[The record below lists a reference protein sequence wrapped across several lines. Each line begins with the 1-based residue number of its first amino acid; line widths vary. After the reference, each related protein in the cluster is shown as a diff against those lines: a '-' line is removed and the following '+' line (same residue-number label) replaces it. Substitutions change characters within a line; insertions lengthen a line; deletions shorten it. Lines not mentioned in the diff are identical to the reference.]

1 MRKITNIEL
10 AAIEGV
16 TDQIVTGIDDRYIVI
31 KSETPLRTLSTN
43 MWGGG
48 YGQHLYIMNRQVPK
62 SYMSQDPL
70 REMKGFLEQE
80 GYRYEDVAGMLTAAY
95 VVDVGFRGMMMTG
108 EGEDAENTVRVCTWV
123 TMGLG
128 NTTRA
133 GLPLKPEELY
143 PGTINIIVLIDG
155 EVTDAAMASSIIT
168 ATEAKTAALQD
179 LGTQIRGGGHVATG
193 TSTDAIVIAA
203 TGRGRSHRYA
213 GTATWLGHLIG
224 RTVYEAAMESGL
236 KYKEAVMRL

>member
-1 MRKITNIEL
+1 MEL
-10 AAIEGV
+10 REIEGV
-16 TDQIVTGIDDRYIVI
+16 TSQIVIEDDCRYVLIQ
-31 KSETPLRTLSTN
+31 SEKPLHTLSTN

-48 YGQHLYIMNRQVPK
+48 YGEHALIMNRQVPK
-62 SYMSQDPL
+62 SYMSTDPVA
-70 REMKGFLEQE
+70 EMKQFLQEQGFIYEQ
-80 GYRYEDVAGMLTAAY
+80 VAGMLTAAY
-95 VVDVGFRGMMMTG
+95 VVDVGYKGMKLTSV
-108 EGEDAENTVRVCTWV
+108 GEDGDQTLRVSTWV

-133 GLPLKPEELY
+133 GLPVKPDELY

-155 EVTDAAMASSIIT
+155 DVTDAAMASAIIT
-168 ATEAKTAALQD
+168 ATEAKTAVLQD
-179 LGTQIRGGGHVATG
+179 LGVKVKKGSFLATG

-224 RTVYEAAMESGL
+224 RTVYEAAMESGR
-236 KYKEAVMRL
+236 KYEEAMMRRAYG